1 MQKKNKTKAVVIS
14 GSASLS
20 EEMKKW
26 FFYWQKKGYRVID
39 WPVPIKAREFG
50 KKWPV
55 IYKKFYNS
63 LKKTDIHFVANED
76 KNGIK
81 GYVGAGVFAEISFS
95 VGLNLIRKT
104 PIKILLYKMPS
115 KKLFYYKDLSLW
127 IKMGWL
133 KVYCKQDES

>member
-63 LKKTDIHFVANED
+63 L
-76 KNGIK
+76 
-81 GYVGAGVFAEISFS
+81 
-95 VGLNLIRKT
+95 
-104 PIKILLYKMPS
+104 
-115 KKLFYYKDLSLW
+115 
-127 IKMGWL
+127 
-133 KVYCKQDES
+133 